1 MASSLGSNGEGNR
14 KPGARSVISPEDSR
28 QIEDWY
34 LMGVAFREIGRRK
47 GLTGEAVRL
56 HFKTKI
62 EPRWRAESRISFD
75 QELSKIDHIE
85 RVAWEKFAESQGP
98 ERQKIVR
105 EVLDKEGVPT
115 RLIQRATKWRT
126 GEGHWLDLVK
136 WAIELRAKLG
146 GLLIQRSEMRVE
158 VGIRVAGLKPEEL
171 TGEILG
177 EILSRIEDR
186 RAQRAALEGPEE

>member
-1 MASSLGSNGEGNR
+1 MGVSLRDMASRL
-14 KPGARSVISPEDSR
+14 KVSPETVR
-28 QIEDWY
+28 QHI
-34 LMGVAFREIGRRK
+34 K
-47 GLTGEAVRL
+47 
-56 HFKTKI
+56 KKI
-62 EPRWRAESRISFD
+62 EPRWRAEARISFD
-75 QELSKIDHIE
+75 QELSKINHIE

-98 ERQKIVR
+98 ERQKIIR

-158 VGIRVAGLKPEEL
+158 VGIRVAGFKPEEL

-177 EILSRIEDR
+177 LILSRIEDR
-186 RAQRAALEGPEE
+186 RAQRAALEGPEEDEV